1 MKMINLTNRNTI
13 KGPKWEKF
21 QNGYARHSPI
31 YAMYIHPQDSHI
43 LPNLHSLTWNK
54 N

>member
-31 YAMYIHPQDSHI
+31 YAYV
-43 LPNLHSLTWNK
+43 HSSSRFTHFT
-54 N
+54 